1 MDLYIGNLPSDVDEQ
16 ELRAFF
22 KGCARDK
29 RCRFVIVAKEC
40 KDGSV
45 KRYGLAMIEP
55 DKAALKALRKFDRAK
70 FKDSLVTVREFVHR
84 SYSNE
89 RRSPNWRARHWH
101 RPERRCC
108 ERRRA
113 VRTSMEDLFD
123 SGAAHAYNLRVIKH
137 D

>member
-29 RCRFVIVAKEC
+29 
-40 KDGSV
+40 SV